1 MRDVHVPHVLRSGS
15 RATRRAVG
23 MTAVE
28 VLSNALDET
37 ERFLTASK
45 GLDCYSQVLEQQCAA
60 ILRQCQNLPR
70 VTSEEA
76 CMLIQQVKLKLQG
89 KAKDISPMVLA
100 ITGKIGSDKTGS
112 PSRQKQT
119 LTNWAGYLTQKDL
132 TMLRSQNASNYSKLD
147 HIAVRMV
154 RLGLDV
160 PTEPTAGHV
169 LKLLGHKAT
178 FTMHVYLLTI
188 AWT

>member
-1 MRDVHVPHVLRSGS
+1 MHVPHVLRSGS

-37 ERFLTASK
+37 DRFLTASQ

-89 KAKDISPMVLA
+89 KAMDISPMVLA

>member
-28 VLSNALDET
+28 LLINALDET
-37 ERFLTASK
+37 ERFLTASN
-45 GLDCYSQVLEQQCAA
+45 GLECYSQVLEQQCAA
-60 ILRQCQNLPR
+60 VLRQCQNLPR
-70 VTSEEA
+70 ITADEA
-76 CMLIQQVKLKLQG
+76 CSLIEQVKLRLQN
-89 KAKDISPMVLA
+89 KAKDISPMILA
-100 ITGKIGSDKTGS
+100 ITGKIGSDKTAGS

-119 LTNWAGYLTQKDL
+119 LDNWAGYLTQKDL
-132 TMLRSQNASNYSKLD
+132 TMLRSQNASNFSKLD

-154 RLGLDV
+154 RLGLHI

-169 LKLLGHKAT
+169 LKLLGRKAT
-178 FTMHVYLLTI
+178 FTMYVYILVN
-188 AWT
+188 